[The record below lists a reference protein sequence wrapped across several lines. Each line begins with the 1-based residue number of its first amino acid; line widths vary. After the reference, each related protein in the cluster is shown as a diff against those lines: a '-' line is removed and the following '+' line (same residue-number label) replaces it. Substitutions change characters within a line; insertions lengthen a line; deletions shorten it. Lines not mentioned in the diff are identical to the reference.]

1 MRGCRGQEGSHDRTK
16 SGKRSDLCMG
26 QRTRVAFS
34 VEKEMRPNV
43 IPFPLSPLHPHQ
55 PARIQPSLSRWVSS
69 SRVALCRDPT
79 TQIISSTFQ
88 THQMAPKS
96 DSGVVKKSP

>member
-55 PARIQPSLSRWVSS
+55 PARIQPSLPVGLIVQSGFVSRS
-69 SRVALCRDPT
+69 DHPDF
-79 TQIISSTFQ
+79 FQ
-88 THQMAPKS
+88 HILNAPDGS
-96 DSGVVKKSP
+96 